1 MSSKEEVTL
10 KAVLDYLTVANRPYS
25 TNDVFLNLHKEHGKP
40 SIQRVIDLMVT
51 DGRLKVKVN
60 GKQTCY
66 FVNQDLLET
75 CSEEELAA
83 LDEQCKVE
91 EEKAKVL
98 SDKVKVLEIKLKSLV
113 NSMTNSQAKEE
124 LSLIEEE
131 NRNLA
136 ERLDKLENNQQVVS
150 AEEKSQITLLHSTTV
165 SLWKK
170 RKRMATEVL
179 DSILEGWPKSKQS
192 LLDEVGVDTDESVG
206 VKLPTA

>member
-1 MSSKEEVTL
+1 MSAKEEVTL

-98 SDKVKVLEIKLKSLV
+98 SDKVKVLETKLKSLV

-136 ERLDKLENNQQVVS
+136 ERLDKLENNQQIYMNLQK
-150 AEEKSQITLLHSTTV
+150 ERQIKFLG
-165 SLWKK
+165 
-170 RKRMATEVL
+170 L
-179 DSILEGWPKSKQS
+179 DFIRVKSKHIS
-192 LLDEVGVDTDESVG
+192 IHLTFSYRVF
-206 VKLPTA
+206 